1 MLLSSVHAEL
11 SLDHSTGL
19 DVGQSPKEAISSYS
33 LRVS

>member
-11 SLDHSTGL
+11 SLDHPAGL
-19 DVGQSPKEAISSYS
+19 DVGQSPKEVILSYP